1 MNDKIN
7 SARLST
13 FILVEYYKKLIDLAC
28 NFLDESDE
36 FKELIDK
43 INNAIRVENEM
54 YENISLDEINKCLDD
69 IKDIKIADDLIARYY
84 SKLNY
89 QKRIK
94 DGGKVIDDRI
104 LLSALISAK
113 ISIDLLKILENMI
126 NNLET
131 NEKIDE
137 NDIYM
142 LKMHHINNKYLYFTS
157 NNFLERYAIE
167 YNFDI
172 NKIPA
177 ISFRDIEEKFNVSFI
192 NNIGIIFTNYVI
204 DSMNEIKNLKSDN
217 KYYLSYKSMMELARV
232 EAILPYLD
240 IKAIKNIEDKY
251 DYKNDTDITIR
262 AIKKKIKKRKE
273 ELTQD

>member
-1 MNDKIN
+1 MSDNIN

-13 FILVEYYKKLIDLAC
+13 FILFEYYKKLIDLAC

-54 YENISLDEINKCLDD
+54 YANMSLDEINKCLDN
-69 IKDIKIADDLIARYY
+69 IPNVIADDLIARYY

-89 QKRIK
+89 QKRIN
-94 DGGKVIDDRI
+94 DGGKVIDDGI
-104 LLSALISAK
+104 LLSAVISAK

-204 DSMNEIKNLKSDN
+204 DSMNEIKNLNSDN